1 MVKVKLSPRM
11 QAVADM
17 ACKSRE
23 YRDVLCKSADSKG
36 ELCTRKDRPDVP
48 CEKTVADIGCDHA
61 FVSIYLVS
69 QNYFDKAIAMDIK
82 KGPLLIAENNIK
94 NYGVSDKVV
103 TRLSNG
109 FDKLDG
115 CEADTAIIAGMG
127 GELMVD
133 ILKRGS
139 LHTNNGISLVLQPQS
154 EPEKVRKYI
163 LDIGYKITDEIMLID
178 EEKYYVVIRADK
190 CDNADKKNKSDIC
203 DAADEDNKYYKSD
216 DKPYSHVELLY
227 GRILIDK
234 KDIILKEY
242 LDKQLKKNNKLILS
256 LETVGTEHALNKIEE
271 LKREADYIRE
281 VLDEIIDKKV

>member
-23 YRDVLCKSADSKG
+23 HRDVLCKSADNKDK
-36 ELCTRKDRPDVP
+36 LCVREDHPDVP

-69 QNYFDKAIAMDIK
+69 QKFFDKAIAMDVK
-82 KGPLLIAENNIK
+82 KGPLLIAEKNIEL
-94 NYGVSDKVV
+94 YGVSDKVV
-103 TRLSNG
+103 TRLSDG
-109 FDKLDG
+109 FDKLDV
-115 CEADTAIIAGMG
+115 CEADTAVMAGMG

-133 ILKRGS
+133 ILRRGS

-190 CDNADKKNKSDIC
+190 CDNADKKNKSDKC
-203 DAADEDNKYYKSD
+203 DAADNKHYKSD
-216 DKPYSHVELLY
+216 DKPYNHSELLY
-227 GRILIDK
+227 GRILIEK

-242 LDKQLKKNNKLILS
+242 LEKQLDKNNKLIIS
-256 LETVGTEHALNKIEE
+256 LEAAGTEHALRKIEE
-271 LKREADYIRE
+271 LRQEERYIKD
-281 VLDEIIDKKV
+281 VLNKIS

>member
-23 YRDVLCKSADSKG
+23 YRDVLCKSADNKDK
-36 ELCTRKDRPDVP
+36 LCIREDRPDVP

-69 QNYFDKAIAMDIK
+69 QKFFDKAIAMDVK
-82 KGPLLIAENNIK
+82 KGPLLIAEKNIEL
-94 NYGVSDKVV
+94 YGVSDKVV
-103 TRLSNG
+103 TRLSDG
-109 FDKLDG
+109 FDKLDV
-115 CEADTAIIAGMG
+115 CEADTAVMAGMG

-133 ILKRGS
+133 ILRRGS

-154 EPEKVRKYI
+154 EPEKVRKYL

-190 CDNADKKNKSDIC
+190 CDNADKKNKSDKS
-203 DAADEDNKYYKSD
+203 DAADDNKHYNSD

-242 LDKQLKKNNKLILS
+242 LYKQLDKNNKLILS
-256 LETVGTEHALNKIEE
+256 LEDAGTEHALRKIQELRQEE
-271 LKREADYIRE
+271 RYIKD
-281 VLDEIIDKKV
+281 VLSDIAKD